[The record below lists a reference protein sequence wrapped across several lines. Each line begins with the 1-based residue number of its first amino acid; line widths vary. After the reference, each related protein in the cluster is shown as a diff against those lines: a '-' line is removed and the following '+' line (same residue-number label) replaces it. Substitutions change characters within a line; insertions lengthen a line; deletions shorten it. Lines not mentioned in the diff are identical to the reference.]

1 MAYVCLNGIFSDLSP
16 LSIHSMPGSGVKA
29 DLCEGYDCSVQI
41 LAIVFPVRP
50 FTAIRSHLVPLGNH
64 SCKLKCTF
72 ISRKISFHMQSRY
85 YPFWHRLCSN
95 LWINSITVLKWC
107 IFTLLQRL
115 QINPCSILRKDRRI
129 MDICQIDASV
139 WSINSHCSL
148 NATWNQCCLPGR

>member
-72 ISRKISFHMQSRY
+72 ISRKMSFLMQSRY

-107 IFTLLQRL
+107 IFTPLPFDYFCFTKITNKSLFYFKKGQ
-115 QINPCSILRKDRRI
+115 KDNGHMPNR
-129 MDICQIDASV
+129 CK
-139 WSINSHCSL
+139 
-148 NATWNQCCLPGR
+148 CLIYK